1 MRTIT
6 KMSVA
11 LCALM
16 AFSASVQ
23 AKDVYVSVNGD
34 DANSGLS
41 ADAPKATLH
50 GLNGVIL
57 EGDVVHVSGFL
68 NMVNE
73 KNAAPD
79 TFDKNTDCGVWGI
92 DNNGGVQGFYLQGR
106 RSVINDW
113 QDVTFIGEDPEEDG
127 FTGNGE
133 TQLFFSSGGDVT
145 YVFRNLGFK
154 NGITNSEGGVIY
166 VKDNG
171 HLVFENCRFENNH
184 IDMRSATPTED
195 GIYTKYNANVNSER
209 GGAIRVEYGQVV
221 IDGSYFEGNYNKKG
235 GGICITGGRLDVTNT
250 TFYQN
255 GYIDADNEN
264 AFLDEQ
270 TGGGQAIFAWA
281 LNTAT
286 TVNIDHCLFEGN
298 RAWNAGGAVTI
309 WSNVGYQRYTD
320 MTITNSA
327 FFNNFAERGGAIATC
342 NGYSMAEGG
351 KDNPKNIF
359 LKVANTTIAYNTSR
373 ADGGAVCMWGGA
385 VGPTPE
391 YTRDQIFFVN
401 STIYGNTTLGNA
413 GHGAGYKEMKQ
424 ENGGAIMGN
433 PDNVDRFFYNTI
445 IEGNIALEAND
456 GQGEYSDFS
465 SAYGYQFIKNS
476 RIGRFCPLDGLQT
489 EDWLGTL
496 NDGNGLGDDTRQGY
510 SGATIGGTDENPEE
524 LLLDD
529 GSQTTTTMF
538 DTSNGVIQFIPV
550 PDESELLGAG
560 DSKLTM
566 MPSFQITAPDGVN
579 IRTINGYDV
588 QATDQVGF
596 ARGEQAVIGASEATL
611 STIITEDADGHTYF
625 DGSKFLPYLGGD
637 DSNGIPQVKAN
648 GFSFERNGSEV
659 SVSGAA
665 IVVYDAQGRL
675 VLQGYNSINL
685 AAQPAGLYVV
695 KAMAAGKTQAVKVL
709 K

>member
-1 MRTIT
+1 MGKFT
-6 KMSVA
+6 KMMVA
-11 LCALM
+11 LCATVG
-16 AFSASVQ
+16 FSTTMQ
-23 AKDVYVSVNGD
+23 AKDVYVSATGND
-34 DANSGLS
+34 SNSGLT
-41 ADAPKATLH
+41 ADAPKATLN
-50 GLNGVIL
+50 GLNGVISA
-57 EGDVVHVSGFL
+57 GDVVHVKGFL
-68 NMVNE
+68 NMANE
-73 KNAAPD
+73 KAAAPA
-79 TFDKNTDCGVWGI
+79 TFDKNSDCGVWGN

-113 QDVTFIGEDPEEDG
+113 QDVVFEGEDPEEDG
-127 FTGNGE
+127 FSGNGE

-145 YVFRNLGFK
+145 YVFRSLGFK

-171 HLVFENCRFENNH
+171 HLAFENCQFLNNH
-184 IDMRSATPTED
+184 IDMSQATASQD

-209 GGAIRVEYGQVV
+209 GGAIRVEYGQVT
-221 IDGSYFEGNYNKKG
+221 IDGSYFEGNFNKKG
-235 GGICITGGRLDVTNT
+235 GGVCITGGRLEVTNT
-250 TFYQN
+250 TFYRN
-255 GYIDADNEN
+255 GYYDEENEN

-286 TVNIDHCLFEGN
+286 TVKIDHCLFDSN

-359 LKVANTTIAYNTSR
+359 LKVANTTISQNTAR

-385 VGPTPE
+385 VGPTSE
-391 YTRDQIFFVN
+391 YTHDRIYFVN
-401 STIYGNTTLGNA
+401 TTIFGNQTLGNA

-433 PDNVDRFFYNTI
+433 PDNVDRYFYNTI
-445 IEGNIALEAND
+445 IEGNIALDAND
-456 GQGEYSDFS
+456 GQGEYSDFTT
-465 SAYGYQFIKNS
+465 AYGYQYIKNS

-489 EDWLGTL
+489 EDWIATL
-496 NDGNGLGDDTRQGY
+496 NDGAGLGDDSRQGY
-510 SGATIGGTDENPEE
+510 SGSTIGGTDENPEE

-529 GSQTTTTMF
+529 GSQTTTTMYE
-538 DTSNGVIQFIPV
+538 TSNGIIQFIPV
-550 PDESELLGAG
+550 PDDSELLNGG
-560 DSKLTM
+560 DATLTQLAN
-566 MPSFQITAPDGVN
+566 FQITAPDGVN

-588 QATDQVGF
+588 AAEDQVGF
-596 ARGEQAVIGASEATL
+596 TRGSQPVIGAIEATL
-611 STIITEDADGHTYF
+611 SDIIEEDENGNTYF
-625 DGSKFLPYLGGD
+625 DGSRTLPYLTDGIQGVVV
-637 DSNGIPQVKAN
+637 SNQMTFN
-648 GFSFERNGSEV
+648 RNGYQL
-659 SVSGAA
+659 SVDGAMLT
-665 IVVYDAQGRL
+665 VYDLQGRSMAYGKEN
-675 VLQGYNSINL
+675 VSL
-685 AAQPAGLYVV
+685 ASLPAGVYVV
-695 KAMAAGKTQAVKVL
+695 KAVVNGKTESVKVV